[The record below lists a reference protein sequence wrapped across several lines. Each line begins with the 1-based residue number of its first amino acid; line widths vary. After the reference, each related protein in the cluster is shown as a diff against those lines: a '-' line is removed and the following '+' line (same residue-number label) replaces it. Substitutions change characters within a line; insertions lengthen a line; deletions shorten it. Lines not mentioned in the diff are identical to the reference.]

1 MNMKKISLI
10 TLVLF
15 ILSSCS
21 HTVEF
26 VRRDTSPV
34 KQGVVRYYPT
44 DKPEHEA
51 KYREDLKNKATN
63 FCGGDY
69 TITKE
74 YQARDESNTS
84 AGVATGFGV
93 GSHSS
98 VIFGGA
104 GPRTT
109 MYNFVEFTC
118 NAAGPN

>member
-1 MNMKKISLI
+1 MKNASLI
-10 TLVLF
+10 TLMLL

-26 VRRDTSPV
+26 VRRDTTPQ
-34 KQGVVRYYPT
+34 KQAVVRYYPT

-51 KYREDLKNKATN
+51 KYRKDLQKKATG
-63 FCGGDY
+63 FCDGDY

-84 AGVATGFGV
+84 AGVATGFGI
-93 GSHSS
+93 GGNSS

-109 MYNFVEFTC
+109 MYNFVEFVC
-118 NAAGPN
+118 K